1 MKKKERVEFVIS
13 TLENLYPTTPIP
25 LLHKDSY
32 TLLIAVLLSAQCTDA
47 RVNTITPKLF
57 ALADNPTDMIKLS
70 VENFESNHH
79 TTLHFGLKHHVRLV
93 CPEIVTYELACLLD
107 NDNGKQ
113 YMSLLNTHTNEYKQ
127 DLYTDNKDLT
137 DYFKKYFETNT
148 DKFLTVKVVT
158 IKIDKLHRIENDRL
172 LEKIVH
178 VDGFDMKHLYDHHHN
193 HHH

>member
-1 MKKKERVEFVIS
+1 MYIIIIKIIS
-13 TLENLYPTTPIP
+13 TEAKHIKKGNY
-25 LLHKDSY
+25 LLHDEHVY
-32 TLLIAVLLSAQCTDA
+32 YVLSVEEHA
-47 RVNTITPKLF
+47 NHG
-57 ALADNPTDMIKLS
+57 NHMIKLS